1 MTVGERS
8 IGLDVTQIPTAIAQ
22 MVYLCI
28 SLQSTLVRQKIGAV
42 SLSFYIGRYG
52 IDRVARHKVMQVQI
66 ANAHICIVG
75 HSLCYQITL

>member
-22 MVYLCI
+22 MVYLSI
-28 SLQSTLVRQKIGAV
+28 GLQLTLVRQKIGSVA
-42 SLSFYIGRYG
+42 LGFYVGRYG

-66 ANAHICIVG
+66 ADTHICIVG
-75 HSLCYQITL
+75 HRLGYQVTL